1 MDGYRALAA
10 GIIRQAV
17 WDVKNLPNKD
27 PDKIDAIEFFTNDWF
42 EFIADVLNLD
52 AGKIRKKVAELCQI
66 QCQRRDSKK
75 NKNIHLPSVIQK
87 LEQGEEGR
95 HIEAAQLAYVGVK

>member
-17 WDVKNLPNKD
+17 WDVKNLPNRD
-27 PDKIDAIEFFTNDWF
+27 PDKIDAIEFFTKDWF

-52 AGKIRKKVAELCQI
+52 AGKIRRKIAEICQT
-66 QCQRRDSKK
+66 QCQRGDSRK
-75 NKNIHLPSVIQK
+75 NKNIQLQLVIQK
-87 LEQGEEGR
+87 LEQGKEGR
-95 HIEAAQLAYVGVK
+95 HHGAAQLACVGAK